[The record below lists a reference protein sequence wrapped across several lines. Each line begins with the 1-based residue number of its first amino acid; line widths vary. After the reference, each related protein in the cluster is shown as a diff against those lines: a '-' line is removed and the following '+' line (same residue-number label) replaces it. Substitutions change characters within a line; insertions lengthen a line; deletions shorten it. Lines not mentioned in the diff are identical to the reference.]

1 MHLEDPT
8 PIHRPIYKLSP
19 AELDEVKAQVDY
31 LLEQKK
37 IKPSE
42 SPWGAPILFVPKKD
56 GGLRMCVDYRWINK
70 VTVKNRYPLPLPEE
84 LMDRVFKAK
93 VFSKLD
99 LRSGYWQ
106 FPVRPSDT
114 DKTAFR
120 TRYGHFEFLKPMGL
134 LQPLPIPERKWEQ
147 ITTDLVT
154 DLPASNGFSAVAV
167 FVDRLT
173 KFVHFAPCTKEIT
186 AAGYAQL
193 FIEPVYR
200 NHGLPKV
207 IVSDR
212 DPRFTS
218 KVRTCILDVWH
229 NTELSPKLRRR
240 FVGPFEIVEK
250 ISKLSELSDR
260 TKAAEA
266 AKEAAE
272 KAKEKAEAE
281 KKEAE
286 DKTKVLE
293 EKLEAMKLKKQRF
306 QSHMMANHRE
316 NDLRKQALGGMVDRF
331 TALQIDLLGES
342 LRDGSEKLQVQS
354 ETTDKMLRLNPAVPA
369 PRVREELDRQV
380 QVLEKQTPKLAV

>member
-120 TRYGHFEFLKPMGL
+120 TRYGHFESAMRH
-134 LQPLPIPERKWEQ
+134 LQQAIQDQREQ
-147 ITTDLVT
+147 EKSSRGDI
-154 DLPASNGFSAVAV
+154 ASNGFSAVAV

-193 FIEPVYR
+193 FIEHVYR

-240 FVGPFEIVEK
+240 FCLPDAITSQPKCSSSRNSNHMGA
-250 ISKLSELSDR
+250 D
-260 TKAAEA
+260 AEA
-266 AKEAAE
+266 LREDVDAVHDRVDDLAHGLRAAQHSRYEQRLLRQDIDHRKERAEIKASVDAITRRMDAADILADSRFADLKEAT
-272 KAKEKAEAE
+272 EA
-281 KKEAE
+281 
-286 DKTKVLE
+286 
-293 EKLEAMKLKKQRF
+293 
-306 QSHMMANHRE
+306 S
-316 NDLRKQALGGMVDRF
+316 
-331 TALQIDLLGES
+331 ALQPGISSKMQLIEKNQLLLS
-342 LRDGSEKLQVQS
+342 LRTQPLGCRCRRNHSAWS
-354 ETTDKMLRLNPAVPA
+354 THLRTRLC
-369 PRVREELDRQV
+369 RWI
-380 QVLEKQTPKLAV
+380 T